1 MCGDWTLPNIESAR
15 IRRAYGTTTD
25 TQNQKD
31 WFFSQ
36 LITRIGIRKH
46 DGGTYTVYYTD
57 DFKYDFIGRMY
68 AYFNEN
74 RVISSSHSRE
84 SSDWKNR
91 LDRMNIRSNL
101 KNEIIQL
108 AIADEDM
115 RNAIGMDREYTKEV
129 SFDYLENSGIK
140 RSARERRRYN
150 KLIRVLEKIKIT
162 LLIE

>member
-1 MCGDWTLPNIESAR
+1 
-15 IRRAYGTTTD
+15 
-25 TQNQKD
+25 
-31 WFFSQ
+31 
-36 LITRIGIRKH
+36 
-46 DGGTYTVYYTD
+46 
-57 DFKYDFIGRMY
+57 
-68 AYFNEN
+68 
-74 RVISSSHSRE
+74 
-84 SSDWKNR
+84 
-91 LDRMNIRSNL
+91 MNIRSNL

>member
-1 MCGDWTLPNIESAR
+1 M
-15 IRRAYGTTTD
+15 
-25 TQNQKD
+25 
-31 WFFSQ
+31 
-36 LITRIGIRKH
+36 
-46 DGGTYTVYYTD
+46 
-57 DFKYDFIGRMY
+57 
-68 AYFNEN
+68 
-74 RVISSSHSRE
+74 ISSSHSRE

-108 AIADEDM
+108 AMDDEDM

-150 KLIRVLEKIKIT
+150 KLIKVLEKIKIT